1 MMSSRK
7 SSPHTRR
14 RQDTGEIMQLVLLA
28 TLPGMFV
35 LTYHF
40 GWGILINV
48 AIASLCCVSAEA
60 TILALRNRPAQTYLR
75 DYSALVTAVL
85 LGLALPP
92 LVPWWVVM
100 VASIFSIVVAK
111 QLYGGLGSNPF
122 NPAMV
127 GYVVVLISFPIE
139 MTTWVTPVSL
149 LPEGSYHPSL
159 WQSIVIVFGQA
170 TPVDGITGATP
181 LDLFKHDNGLLVS
194 QIYQQNALFN
204 QASFAGVGWEWANF
218 AFLIGGVALM
228 KKGIFTW
235 HAPGAML
242 LSLALMSLLFWDGGS
257 SESPGS
263 PLLHLFSG
271 ATMLGAFFIITDPV
285 SSATSQ
291 RGRLIYGALI
301 GILIYVIRAWGHYPD
316 AVAFAILLGNL
327 SAPLLDRYTIP
338 RAYGQVRA
346 VKLEEN
352 K

>member
-1 MMSSRK
+1 MRVSQQ

-14 RQDTGEIMQLVLLA
+14 RQDTGDIMRLVILA
-28 TLPGMFV
+28 SVPGMLA

-40 GWGILINV
+40 GSGVLINV
-48 AIASLCCVSAEA
+48 VIATISCISAEA
-60 TILALRNRPAQTYLR
+60 AILSLRNRPVQTYLQ
-75 DYSALVTAVL
+75 DYSAVVTAVL

-92 LVPWWVVM
+92 LVSWWVVV
-100 VASIFSIVVAK
+100 VASVFSIVVAK

-139 MTTWVTPVSL
+139 MTTWVTPLAL
-149 LPEGSYHPSL
+149 LPEGTYHPSL
-159 WQSIVIVFGQA
+159 WQSIAIVFGHA

-181 LDLFKHDNGLLVS
+181 LDLFKHNDGLLVS
-194 QIYQQNALFN
+194 QIYADHSLFN
-204 QASFAGVGWEWANF
+204 QASFAGVGWEWANV

-228 KKGIFTW
+228 KKGVFTW

-263 PLLHLFSG
+263 PVLHLFSG

-291 RGRLIYGALI
+291 RGRLVYGALI
-301 GILIYVIRAWGHYPD
+301 GVLIYVIRAWGDYPD
-316 AVAFAILLGNL
+316 ALAFAILLGNL
-327 SAPLLDRYTIP
+327 CAPLIDRYTIP
-338 RAYGQVRA
+338 QPYGQVNT

-352 K
+352 E

>member
-1 MMSSRK
+1 MRVSQQ

-14 RQDTGEIMQLVLLA
+14 RQDTGDIMRLVILA
-28 TLPGMFV
+28 SIPGMLA

-40 GWGILINV
+40 GAGVLINV
-48 AIASLCCVSAEA
+48 VIATISCISAETA
-60 TILALRNRPAQTYLR
+60 ILSLRNRPVRTHLQ
-75 DYSALVTAVL
+75 DYSAVVTAVL

-92 LVPWWVVM
+92 LVPWWVVV
-100 VASIFSIVVAK
+100 VASVFSIVVAK

-139 MTTWVTPVSL
+139 MTTWVTPLAL
-149 LPEGSYHPSL
+149 LPEDTYHPSL

-181 LDLFKHDNGLLVS
+181 LDLFKHNDGLLVS
-194 QIYQQNALFN
+194 QIYADNSLFN
-204 QASFAGVGWEWANF
+204 QASFAGVGWEWANV
-218 AFLIGGVALM
+218 AFLIGGFALM
-228 KKGIFTW
+228 KKGVFTW

-242 LSLALMSLLFWDGGS
+242 LSLALMSILFWDGGS

-291 RGRLIYGALI
+291 RGRLVYGALV
-301 GILIYVIRAWGHYPD
+301 GVLIYVIRAWGHYPD

-327 SAPLLDRYTIP
+327 CAPLIDRYTIP
-338 RAYGQVRA
+338 QPYGQVNN
-346 VKLEEN
+346 VKLEDN